1 MYVGEFK
8 FVDRKP
14 CKPYKDKCNFL
25 QFYEEIEDKREY
37 REEVLDDGSSK
48 QIPIAWYYSLY
59 LLEWRN
65 EFEIETVYNGDGEVV
80 VEGFDYRINNEKGY
94 YERLLKEAKVK

>member
-14 CKPYKDKCNFL
+14 CKPYKDKGNFL
-25 QFYEEIEDKREY
+25 QFYEEIEDKKEY
-37 REEVLDDGSSK
+37 REELYDGSIK
-48 QIPIAWYYSLY
+48 QIPVALYYSLY
-59 LLEWRN
+59 LLKWRK
-65 EFEIETVYNGDGEVV
+65 EFEIETVYNDDGEVM

>member
-1 MYVGEFK
+1 MYVEEVK
-8 FVDRKP
+8 FTDRKP
-14 CKPYKDKCNFL
+14 CKPYKDKWNFL

-37 REEVLDDGSSK
+37 REEVLYDGSIK

-59 LLEWRN
+59 LLKWRK
-65 EFEIETVYNGDGEVV
+65 EFEVETVYNDEGGVV

-94 YERLLKEAKVK
+94 YDRLLKEAKVK